1 MFHVIRTHVPLSK
14 NVGTSLPQ
22 ETRPPKS
29 NKRRKIEI
37 TSPKELE
44 ESVEEDMAPPTP
56 PALDASNV
64 GMY

>member
-1 MFHVIRTHVPLSK
+1 M
-14 NVGTSLPQ
+14 
-22 ETRPPKS
+22 
-29 NKRRKIEI
+29 
-37 TSPKELE
+37 TSPKEPE